1 MYGFSIFTIEKTA
14 RIFDIFVKIFGY
26 LVPNIVDNNYK
37 NLMEF
42 PKIWKIRII
51 IQWYNMEILGF
62 FFGIPKFPNNPI
74 IPM

>member
-37 NLMEF
+37 
-42 PKIWKIRII
+42 KSD
-51 IQWYNMEILGF
+51 
-62 FFGIPKFPNNPI
+62 GIPKNMKNSYNNSMI
-74 IPM
+74 